1 MLENRRQ
8 HKETLQLYHEP
19 SEQFAAQPQ
28 RSFGYGPNPNVPTG
42 PRFTPVAEPGMQ
54 VFPPWVSLPFV
65 AFLLEDCYYAA
76 SPRGCLIRE

>member
-54 VFPPWVSLPFV
+54 LFPPWVSLPLRFSWMFNPGV
-65 AFLLEDCYYAA
+65 I
-76 SPRGCLIRE
+76 LIAR